1 MASME
6 ITGSP
11 YGLLISGVASGLG
24 VLFFTQVFRKI
35 PDELMDLARVEGQSL
50 VRSFICFLPLIK
62 PALITYCILHFFLCW
77 QDHLLPLLVLG
88 SDQLTL
94 PLALAKLGDSS
105 YRIPEAVGLAAGA
118 LAMIPLLVLF
128 GVFFRQ
134 IRTALSD
141 WVVS

>member
-1 MASME
+1 
-6 ITGSP
+6 
-11 YGLLISGVASGLG
+11 
-24 VLFFTQVFRKI
+24 
-35 PDELMDLARVEGQSL
+35 
-50 VRSFICFLPLIK
+50 
-62 PALITYCILHFFLCW
+62 
-77 QDHLLPLLVLG
+77 LVLG

-105 YRIPEAVGLAAGA
+105 YRIPEAVGLAAGV

-128 GVFFRQ
+128 GLFFRQ